1 MAVHVGR
8 VKSEHAGRLAAFDSQ
23 VTLIHSERLAVFTA
37 NNGPLYSDRYTHLS
51 LHFLIL
57 DAVIASNAT
66 HRLIIIFTLKTV
78 FTVQFIET
86 LCNNL

>member
-1 MAVHVGR
+1 MEMAVYYAGR

-57 DAVIASNAT
+57 DAVIANNNT
-66 HRLIIIFTLKTV
+66 HRLIL
-78 FTVQFIET
+78 
-86 LCNNL
+86 